1 MKGESKMKKLLF
13 AVSALAALSLLAP
26 SSGFAQ
32 HVYFNQVGLYTTA
45 DALPDPLDPDAPITG
60 TDDVGIPTT
69 VFLVLTRPAA
79 GETAYAGVRAF
90 ECQLNFNPIGGI
102 FMLSGALGA
111 PGLNIGDVDNIALGY
126 LNYIVG
132 FSAPVPVAPSESIIL
147 VTFSFLNQN
156 AVPIEVTLNPAP
168 GGSIPGQMVFL
179 PDTPP
184 ILEQMFSSSGTPDGT
199 AFTFNGVAVAT
210 EDATFGSVKALYR

>member
-32 HVYFNQVGLYTTA
+32 HVYFNQIGLYTTA

-60 TDDVGIPTT
+60 TSDVGLPTT
-69 VFLVLTRPAA
+69 VFLVLTRPAE
-79 GETAYAGVRAF
+79 GETVYTGIRAF
-90 ECQLNFNPIGGI
+90 EVRINFNPTGGL
-102 FMLSGALGA
+102 FMLSGALAA
-111 PGLNIGDVDNIALGY
+111 PGLNIGDVDNIGSGY
-126 LNYIVG
+126 LEYIVG
-132 FSAPVPVAPSESIIL
+132 FGSAVPVAPSESVVL

-156 AVPIEVTLNPAP
+156 AVPVLVTLSPPVA
-168 GGSIPGQMVFL
+168 GSLPGQMVFS
-179 PDTPP
+179 PDPATA
-184 ILEQMFSSSGTPDGT
+184 LFEMFSSAGSVDDA